1 LNGSRE
7 IEQLRRDV
15 QTLETEVARLWACLT
30 GYQEV
35 IGESVVHVR
44 RLQDAFAHPSVESLR
59 QMAARDGNSAALEIL
74 GKIEI
79 K

>member
-1 LNGSRE
+1 MNGSRE

-15 QTLETEVARLWACLT
+15 QTLETEVARLWACLI

-74 GKIEI
+74 GKIDI